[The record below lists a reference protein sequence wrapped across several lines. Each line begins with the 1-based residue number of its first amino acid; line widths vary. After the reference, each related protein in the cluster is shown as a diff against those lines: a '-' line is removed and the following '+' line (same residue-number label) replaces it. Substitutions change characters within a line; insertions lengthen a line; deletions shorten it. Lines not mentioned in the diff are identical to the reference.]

1 MGVLRRTQMRR
12 RSIAALAASALGG
25 LTAASASP
33 YTPASDAT
41 VLASVPAGARHS
53 EMTTRQMARE
63 RIDVALPLAQLYIQR
78 ARTTG
83 DLRFLGYAE
92 ALLQRWTGPEATSAE
107 ALILHATVLQSRHD
121 FIQALAVLRRALAL
135 KPDNPQA
142 WLTVATVLR
151 VLGNYDEARAACDE
165 LAKRANAAVTELCRQ
180 GVRGLTG
187 QLPSA
192 YEQILRIPSR
202 EMPDAER
209 AWRDSEL
216 GEMAV
221 RLGDDTAAEH
231 WFRNGLRSSPDD
243 FYIRAAYADLLLRNR
258 RPREVLQL
266 LQGRESLEPLLLRIA
281 IAQKQLRDPGL
292 EQSRARLSAAFS
304 AESQRGDGVHR
315 REESRFLLEI
325 ENDPRGALRAAEA
338 NWRVQREVE
347 DVLVFV
353 SAARAASSPHTAAS
367 AVDFVRAHSIEDIR
381 IAAVLDSRT

>member
-1 MGVLRRTQMRR
+1 M
-12 RSIAALAASALGG
+12 
-25 LTAASASP
+25 
-33 YTPASDAT
+33 
-41 VLASVPAGARHS
+41 
-53 EMTTRQMARE
+53 
-63 RIDVALPLAQLYIQR
+63 
-78 ARTTG
+78 
-83 DLRFLGYAE
+83 
-92 ALLQRWTGPEATSAE
+92 
-107 ALILHATVLQSRHD
+107 
-121 FIQALAVLRRALAL
+121 
-135 KPDNPQA
+135 
-142 WLTVATVLR
+142 
-151 VLGNYDEARAACDE
+151 
-165 LAKRANAAVTELCRQ
+165 
-180 GVRGLTG
+180 
-187 QLPSA
+187 
-192 YEQILRIPSR
+192 
-202 EMPDAER
+202 
-209 AWRDSEL
+209 
-216 GEMAV
+216 
-221 RLGDDTAAEH
+221 
-231 WFRNGLRSSPDD
+231 
-243 FYIRAAYADLLLRNR
+243 RNR